1 MVDDG
6 LDRAGGLAGL
16 VDDRLS
22 RAGRLA
28 GKVALITG
36 AGAGIARASARIFA
50 REGARVVIA
59 ELDAA
64 SGCAAEAEL
73 RAAGGEALFVET
85 DVTKEESVAAALAA
99 ALSRFGALH
108 VLFNCAGGSLPT
120 DAPVTEVDLA
130 VFEQTLGLNL
140 RGTFLCC
147 RHAIPAIVRAG
158 GGSVVNTSSI
168 AALRGDHPLHAYT
181 AAKGA
186 ILSLTRALAGRYSR
200 QGVRVNAICPGLVMT
215 ERLRKRMGATR
226 GAVEASIRAS
236 GGMSI
241 ADHPF
246 SIGEPEDIAN
256 VALFLASDE
265 SRMINAATISAEGG
279 LSAY

>member
-1 MVDDG
+1 MVA
-6 LDRAGGLAGL
+6 RT
-16 VDDRLS
+16 
-22 RAGRLA
+22 GRLA
-28 GKVALITG
+28 GKVAFITG

-59 ELDAA
+59 EIDAP
-64 SGCAAEAEL
+64 SGRAAEAEV
-73 RAAGGEALFVET
+73 RTAGGEALFVET
-85 DVTKEESVAAALAA
+85 DVTKEESVARSVAA
-99 ALSRFGALH
+99 AVSRFGALH

-120 DAPVTEVDLA
+120 DAPVAEVDLG
-130 VFEQTLGLNL
+130 VFEQTLDLNL

-168 AALRGDHPLHAYT
+168 AALRGDHPLHAYA

-186 ILSLTRALAGRYSR
+186 ILSLTRALAGRYSKD
-200 QGVRVNAICPGLVMT
+200 GVRVNAICPGLVMT

-226 GAVEASIRAS
+226 EAVESSVRAS
-236 GGMSI
+236 NAMSI
-241 ADHPF
+241 AGHPF
-246 SIGEPEDIAN
+246 AIGEPEDIAN

-265 SRMINAATISAEGG
+265 SRMINAAVIPAEGG

>member
-1 MVDDG
+1 MVT
-6 LDRAGGLAGL
+6 
-16 VDDRLS
+16 
-22 RAGRLA
+22 RAGRLD
-28 GKVALITG
+28 GKVAFITG

-50 REGARVVIA
+50 REGAHVVIA
-59 ELDAA
+59 EIDAP
-64 SGCAAEAEL
+64 SGRAAEAEVV
-73 RAAGGEALFVET
+73 AAGGDAFFVET
-85 DVTKEESVAAALAA
+85 DVTRDESVSRAVAASVA
-99 ALSRFGALH
+99 RFGALH

-120 DAPVTEVDLA
+120 DAPVADVDLR
-130 VFEQTLGLNL
+130 VFEQTLDLNL

-147 RHAIPAIVRAG
+147 RHAIPELVRAG

-168 AALRGDHPLHAYT
+168 AALRGDHPLHAYA

-186 ILSLTRALAGRYSR
+186 ILSLTRALAGRYSKD
-200 QGVRVNAICPGLVMT
+200 GVRVNVICPGLVLT

-226 GAVEASIRAS
+226 EAIEQSVRAGGAMAVA
-236 GGMSI
+236 G
-241 ADHPF
+241 HPF

-265 SRMINAATISAEGG
+265 SRMINAALIPAEGG

>member
-1 MVDDG
+1 VVA
-6 LDRAGGLAGL
+6 RT
-16 VDDRLS
+16 
-22 RAGRLA
+22 GRLA

-59 ELDAA
+59 EIDVAN
-64 SGCAAEAEL
+64 GRAAEAEV
-73 RAAGGEALFVET
+73 RTAGGEALFVET
-85 DVTKEESVAAALAA
+85 DVTKDESVARSVAAAV
-99 ALSRFGALH
+99 SRFGGLH

-120 DAPVTEVDLA
+120 DAPVADVDLD
-130 VFEQTLGLNL
+130 VFEQTLALNL

-147 RHAIPAIVRAG
+147 RHAIPEIVRAG

-168 AALRGDHPLHAYT
+168 AALRGDHPLHAYA

-186 ILSLTRALAGRYSR
+186 ILSLTRALAGRYSQ
-200 QGVRVNAICPGLVMT
+200 QGVRVNVICPGLVMT

-226 GAVEASIRAS
+226 EAVESSVRAS
-236 GGMSI
+236 NAMSI
-241 ADHPF
+241 AGHPF
-246 SIGEPEDIAN
+246 AIGEPEDIAN

-265 SRMINAATISAEGG
+265 SRMINAAVIPAEGG

>member
-1 MVDDG
+1 MVD
-6 LDRAGGLAGL
+6 
-16 VDDRLS
+16 

-28 GKVALITG
+28 GKVAFITG

-59 ELDAA
+59 EIDAA
-64 SGCAAEAEL
+64 SGGAAEAEV
-73 RAAGGEALFVET
+73 REAGGDALFVET
-85 DVTKEESVAAALAA
+85 DVTQEDSVARAVAETVG
-99 ALSRFGALH
+99 RFGALH

-120 DAPVTEVDLA
+120 DAPVADVDLG
-130 VFEQTLGLNL
+130 VFERTLDLNL

-168 AALRGDHPLHAYT
+168 AALRGDHPLHAYA

-186 ILSLTRALAGRYSR
+186 VLSLTRALAGRYSR
-200 QGVRVNAICPGLVMT
+200 DGVRVNVICPGLVLT
-215 ERLRKRMGATR
+215 ERLRKRMGGTR
-226 GAVEASIRAS
+226 EAIEASIRAS
-236 GGMSI
+236 GGM
-241 ADHPF
+241 AVAGHPF
-246 SIGEPEDIAN
+246 AMGQPEDIAN

-265 SRMINAATISAEGG
+265 SRMVNAALIPAEGG